1 VEIIDNKAVVLRTRN
16 PAKYSII
23 PKHKILSE
31 IHMGVRRGRNQG
43 HIGPKSRKGLIQ
55 SAKDLAD
62 MGPSG
67 RFATVWPRIQASNIP
82 VPQDMEISGPS
93 LAHGSQTQNQEFYTN
108 PH

>member
-1 VEIIDNKAVVLRTRN
+1 
-16 PAKYSII
+16 
-23 PKHKILSE
+23 
-31 IHMGVRRGRNQG
+31 MGVGRGRNHS

-55 SAKDLAD
+55 SAKDLAN

-67 RFATVWPRIQASNIP
+67 RFATVWMRIQAGNIP
-82 VPQDMEISGPS
+82 VTQDMEISGSS